1 MIKNIGGT
9 KMSNADTVIK
19 GNVTADPE
27 LNFTDNGV
35 ARVNFSLA
43 SEYGWKKDDNSE
55 TKTSFFD
62 VVAWR
67 KTAEN
72 AAGIL
77 EKGLPVIVTGRLEQ
91 QTWQDKETGKNRS
104 KVVLVADSVAV
115 NCFGID
121 GIQRRQRGGD
131 YSGQSRQPAMAGG
144 APAKDPF
151 DDF

>member
-1 MIKNIGGT
+1 M
-9 KMSNADTVIK
+9 
-19 GNVTADPE
+19 
-27 LNFTDNGV
+27 
-35 ARVNFSLA
+35 
-43 SEYGWKKDDNSE
+43 
-55 TKTSFFD
+55 
-62 VVAWR
+62 
-67 KTAEN
+67 
-72 AAGIL
+72 
-77 EKGLPVIVTGRLEQ
+77 PVIVTGRLEQ

-121 GIQRRQRGGD
+121 SIQRRQRGGD